1 MTRRVSIALGLLILF
16 LLPGALFAATAKTP
30 AVILE
35 YFEDVSGSLVVKDDK
50 GKDVAPEVGMDLKKG
65 WQILTQ
71 AGDYAELKLPHNG
84 SIIKVSQKTSF
95 RVDALQTDADKGS
108 VNAFTLSVGKIR
120 TVAGKTTGKEQYRIT
135 TQSAVCGVRGTDFAM
150 LADLVENDTTYVFR
164 GAISLKSLLTGAE
177 IEVGQG
183 QMANA
188 MASVFAAMEIPADL
202 LQSLMDELNFKSLDA
217 NSVPQLAEAI
227 DAAVTEEGAPAEG
240 AGETPPEKPPAPAKP
255 SFMDGIMAK
264 LKEILG
270 MEIGSVTING
280 ETWAKVVV
288 QPTFKIGPL
297 KTALYLPA
305 IYKNDMF
312 DWKHFYAPA
321 GNNEWSF
328 GTDQTGTRAII
339 GDIASDLILKIK
351 YLEWGSQR
359 DPFFFKL
366 GNLNDIT
373 VGHGLIMRNFAND
386 ADFPSVRRVGLN
398 LGLDLKSFGFEAMVN
413 DAAAPEVFGGRVYTR
428 PIKNFRAAIGAS
440 ALVDIAPAKDYFD
453 AANAKVDPAAAG
465 NPIFINPGVD
475 LDIPI
480 VESKVFGLVL
490 FADGSVMLP
499 YFRSDPTAVTGI
511 PAGFAW
517 NAISTPGADIPVKN
531 YGIAAGVFG
540 NLVFPGFTYR
550 LEFRDYTGVFK
561 PQFYSTGYERE
572 RNSYVADVLK
582 YLGDTSDPEYDRT
595 TMGIFLEG
603 GFNLEKLFGLE
614 LSYFWPWTVDP
625 VTKQV
630 ATDFT
635 EDRFVAKF
643 SLQKGVI
650 PVVNIFGSVSYE
662 RTQFMPTILKTGAA
676 GLNLF
681 DANTVVRAE
690 IIYPAAPML
699 DVRILYTTTAR
710 RDDETGKLMYTKN
723 PPWPDMQQ
731 SIAVETLVH
740 L

>member
-1 MTRRVSIALGLLILF
+1 MVRRVSIALVLLILF
-16 LLPGALFAATAKTP
+16 ILPGALFAAAAKTP

-35 YFEDVSGSLVVKDDK
+35 YFEDVSGALAVKDDK

-84 SIIKVSQKTSF
+84 SIIKVSQKTGF
-95 RVDALQTDADKGS
+95 RVDALQTDADKSS

-120 TVAGKTTGKEQYRIT
+120 TVAGKTTGKEQYRVT

-150 LADLVENDTTYVFR
+150 LADMVENDTTYVFR
-164 GAISLKSLLTGAE
+164 GKISLKSLLTGAE

-188 MASVFAAMEIPADL
+188 LASVFQAMEIPADL
-202 LQSLMDELNFKSLDA
+202 LKSLMDELSFKSL
-217 NSVPQLAEAI
+217 NTSTVPQLVQAI
-227 DAAVTEEGAPAEG
+227 DAAQGGEGEAAPT
-240 AGETPPEKPPAPAKP
+240 TPPMKP

-270 MEIGSVTING
+270 MEIGSVTISG

-288 QPTFKIGPL
+288 QPTFKVGPL
-297 KTALYLPA
+297 KTALYLPV
-305 IYKNDMF
+305 IYREDMLNP
-312 DWKHFYAPA
+312 DKWYHPA
-321 GNNEWSF
+321 GNDEWSF
-328 GTDQTGTRAII
+328 GTDQTGTLAII
-339 GDIASDLILKIK
+339 GDVASDLVLKIK
-351 YLEWGSQR
+351 YFEWGSQR

-386 ADFPSVRRVGLN
+386 ADFPSVRRVGVN
-398 LGLDLKSFGFEAMVN
+398 LGMDFKSFGFEAMVN
-413 DAAAPEVFGGRVYTR
+413 DAAAPEVLGGRLYWR
-428 PIKNFRAAIGAS
+428 PIPNFKGALGLS
-440 ALVDIAPAKDYFD
+440 GLVDFAPAKDYFD
-453 AANAKVDPAAAG
+453 GAVVNPTAAG
-465 NPIFINPGVD
+465 APIFINPGVD

-490 FADGSVMLP
+490 FADGAVMLP
-499 YFRSDPTAVTGI
+499 YFRSAVAGI

-517 NAISTPGADIPVKN
+517 DAIATPGEKIPIKN

-561 PQFYSTGYERE
+561 PQFYNTGYERE
-572 RNSYVADVLK
+572 RSSYVKDVLT
-582 YLGDTSDPEYDRT
+582 YLADTSNTDYDRA
-595 TMGIFLEG
+595 TMGVFLEG
-603 GFNLEKLFGLE
+603 GFNLEKVFGLE
-614 LSYFWPWTVDP
+614 LSYFWPWYIDP
-625 VTKQV
+625 ATNQV
-630 ATDFT
+630 KAGLD
-635 EDRFVAKF
+635 DRFVAKF
-643 SLQKGVI
+643 TLQKGVI

-662 RTQFMPTILKTGAA
+662 RTQFAPTILKTGAA

-690 IIYPAAPML
+690 VNYPAAPML
-699 DVRILYTTTAR
+699 DVRILYTTTAKR
-710 RDDETGKLMYTKN
+710 VDGVLVYKPGAVLPEME
-723 PPWPDMQQ
+723 Q
-731 SIAVETLVH
+731 SIAVETLLH

>member
-1 MTRRVSIALGLLILF
+1 MVRRVSIALVLLTLF
-16 LLPGALFAATAKTP
+16 LLPGALFAAAAKTP

-35 YFEDVSGSLVVKDDK
+35 YFEDISGSLTVKDDK

-95 RVDALQTDADKGS
+95 KVDALQTDADKS
-108 VNAFTLSVGKIR
+108 SANAFTLSVGKIR

-150 LADLVENDTTYVFR
+150 LADMIENDTTYVFK
-164 GAISLKSLLTGAE
+164 GKVSLTSLLTGAE
-177 IEVGQG
+177 IEIGQG

-188 MASVFAAMEIPADL
+188 LASVFEAMEIPADL

-227 DAAVTEEGAPAEG
+227 DAALAEGGTPAE
-240 AGETPPEKPPAPAKP
+240 GETPPEKPPAKP
-255 SFMDGIMAK
+255 SFMDGIIAK
-264 LKEILG
+264 LKEILSI
-270 MEIGSVTING
+270 EIGSVTING

-305 IYKNDMF
+305 IYQNDMF

-321 GNNEWSF
+321 GNNEWSL
-328 GTDQTGTRAII
+328 GTDQTGTLAII
-339 GDIASDLILKIK
+339 GDIASDLVLKIK

-386 ADFPSVRRVGLN
+386 ADFPSVRRVGVN

-413 DAAAPEVFGGRVYTR
+413 DAAAIDVFGGRVYWR
-428 PIKNFRAAIGAS
+428 PIPNFKAAIGAS
-440 ALVDIAPAKDYFD
+440 AIVDIAPAQDYFD
-453 AANAKVDPAAAG
+453 GVAANPAAAG
-465 NPIFINPGVD
+465 DPIFINPGVD
-475 LDIPI
+475 IDIPV

-490 FADGSVMLP
+490 FADGAVMLP
-499 YFRSDPTAVTGI
+499 YFRSAPTAVAGI

-517 NAISTPGADIPVKN
+517 NAISTPGEDIPVKN

-540 NLVFPGFTYR
+540 NLVFPGLTYR
-550 LEFRDYTGVFK
+550 LEFRDYTGTFK

-582 YLGDTSDPEYDRT
+582 YLADTSNPAYNLT
-595 TMGIFLEG
+595 TMGVFLEG

-625 VTKQV
+625 ATKQV
-630 ATDFT
+630 ATSLD
-635 EDRFVAKF
+635 DRFVAKF
-643 SLQKGVI
+643 TLQKGVI

-690 IIYPAAPML
+690 VNYPVAPML
-699 DVRILYTTTAR
+699 DVRILYTTTAK
-710 RDDETGKLMYTKN
+710 RDDETGELMYTKN
-723 PPWPDMQQ
+723 PPLPDMDQ
-731 SIAVETLVH
+731 SIAVETTVH

>member
-1 MTRRVSIALGLLILF
+1 MARRVSIALVLLILF
-16 LLPGALFAATAKTP
+16 LLPGALFAAAAKTP

-35 YFEDVSGSLVVKDDK
+35 YFGDVSGALAVKDDK
-50 GKDVAPEVGMDLKKG
+50 GKDVPPEVGMDLKKG

-84 SIIKVSQKTSF
+84 SIIKVSQKTTF
-95 RVDALQTDADKGS
+95 RVDGLQTDADRSS

-150 LADLVENDTTYVFR
+150 LADMVENDTTYVFR
-164 GAISLKSLLTGAE
+164 GKISLKSLLTGAE

-188 MASVFAAMEIPADL
+188 LASVFEAMEIPADL
-202 LQSLMDELNFKSLDA
+202 FQSLMDELNFKSLDA
-217 NSVPQLAEAI
+217 NAVPQLAEAI
-227 DAAVTEEGAPAEG
+227 DAAVAQGGTPAEDE
-240 AGETPPEKPPAPAKP
+240 GETPPEKPPAKP
-255 SFMDGIMAK
+255 SFMDGIIAK
-264 LKEILG
+264 LKEILSI
-270 MEIGSVTING
+270 EIGSVTING

-305 IYKNDMF
+305 IYQNDMF

-328 GTDQTGTRAII
+328 GTDQTGTLAII
-339 GDIASDLILKIK
+339 GDLASDLVLKIK

-386 ADFPSVRRVGLN
+386 ADFPSVRRVGVN

-413 DAAAPEVFGGRVYTR
+413 DAAAIDVFGGRVYWR
-428 PIKNFRAAIGAS
+428 PIPNFKAAIGAS
-440 ALVDIAPAKDYFD
+440 AIVDIAPAKDYFYGGV
-453 AANAKVDPAAAG
+453 ANPAAAG
-465 NPIFINPGVD
+465 DPIFINPGVD
-475 LDIPI
+475 IDIPV

-490 FADGSVMLP
+490 FADGAVMLP
-499 YFRSDPTAVTGI
+499 YFRSAPTAEAGI

-517 NAISTPGADIPVKN
+517 NAVSTPGADIPVKN

-540 NLVFPGFTYR
+540 NLVFPGLTYR
-550 LEFRDYTGVFK
+550 FEFRDYTGTFK

-572 RNSYVADVLK
+572 RNSHVADVLD
-582 YLGDTSDPEYDRT
+582 YLTDTSKTEYDRT
-595 TMGIFLEG
+595 TMGIFFEG

-630 ATDFT
+630 APEFD

-643 SLQKGVI
+643 TLQKGVI

-690 IIYPAAPML
+690 VNYPAAPML
-699 DVRILYTTTAR
+699 DVRILYTTTAK
-710 RDDETGKLMYTKN
+710 RDRVTGELKYTA
-723 PPWPDMQQ
+723 PSLLPDMEH

>member
-1 MTRRVSIALGLLILF
+1 MEETMVRRVSITLVLLILF
-16 LLPGALFAATAKTP
+16 LLPGTLFAAAAKTP

-35 YFEDVSGSLVVKDDK
+35 YFEDVSGSLAVKDDK
-50 GKDVAPEVGMDLKKG
+50 GKDIAPELGMDLKKG

-84 SIIKVSQKTSF
+84 SIIKVSQKTTF
-95 RVDALQTDADKGS
+95 RVDGLQSEADKSS

-150 LADLVENDTTYVFR
+150 LADMVENDTTYVFK
-164 GAISLKSLLTGAE
+164 GKVSLTNLLTGAE
-177 IEVGQG
+177 IEIGQG

-188 MASVFAAMEIPADL
+188 LASVFEALEIPADL
-202 LQSLMDELNFKSLDA
+202 FQSLMDELNFKSLDA
-217 NSVPQLAEAI
+217 STVPQLAGAI
-227 DAAVTEEGAPAEG
+227 DAALADGGTPAEG
-240 AGETPPEKPPAPAKP
+240 ETPPAPAKP

-270 MEIGSVTING
+270 MEIGSITIAG
-280 ETWAKVVV
+280 DTWAKVVV

-297 KTALYLPA
+297 KTALYLPV
-305 IYKNDMF
+305 IYKEDMF
-312 DWKHFYAPA
+312 NPAKWYRPA
-321 GNNEWSF
+321 GNDEWSF
-328 GTDQTGTRAII
+328 GTDQTGALAIV
-339 GDIASDLILKIK
+339 GDVASDLFLKIK

-373 VGHGLIMRNFAND
+373 IGHGLIMRNFAND
-386 ADFPSVRRVGLN
+386 ADFPSVRRIGVN

-413 DAAAPEVFGGRVYTR
+413 DAAAIDVFGGRAYWR
-428 PIKNFRAAIGAS
+428 PIPGFKGAIGAS

-453 AANAKVDPAAAG
+453 GLAVNPAAAG

-475 LDIPI
+475 IDIPI

-490 FADGSVMLP
+490 FADGAVMLP
-499 YFRSDPTAVTGI
+499 YFRSAPTAGDI

-517 NAISTPGADIPVKN
+517 NAIYTPSADIPVKN

-540 NLVFPGFTYR
+540 NLVFPGLTYR
-550 LEFRDYTGVFK
+550 FEFRDYTGTFK

-582 YLGDTSDPEYDRT
+582 YLNDTSDPLYDRT
-595 TMGIFLEG
+595 TMGVFGEG
-603 GFNLEKLFGLE
+603 GITLEKLFSLE
-614 LSYFWPWTVDP
+614 LSYFWPWTIDP
-625 VTKQV
+625 ETKQV
-630 ATDFT
+630 AAGLD
-635 EDRFVAKF
+635 DKFVAKF
-643 SLQKGVI
+643 TLQKGVI

-690 IIYPAAPML
+690 VNYPAAPML
-699 DVRILYTTTAR
+699 DVRILYTTTAKR
-710 RDDETGKLMYTKN
+710 VDGVLVYQ
-723 PPWPDMQQ
+723 PGALLPDMQQ

>member
-1 MTRRVSIALGLLILF
+1 MVRRVSIAIVLLILV
-16 LLPGALFAATAKTP
+16 LLPGALFAAVAKTP

-35 YFEDVSGSLVVKDDK
+35 YFEDVSGALTVKNDK
-50 GKDVAPEVGMDLKKG
+50 GVDVAPEVGMDLKKG

-95 RVDALQTDADKGS
+95 KVDGLQTDADKAS

-150 LADLVENDTTYVFR
+150 LADMVENDSTYVFK
-164 GAISLKSLLTGAE
+164 GKVSLTSLLTGAE
-177 IEVGQG
+177 IEVGAG

-188 MASVFAAMEIPADL
+188 LASIFEAMEIPADL
-202 LQSLMDELNFKSLDA
+202 FQSLMDELDFNSLDA
-217 NSVPQLAEAI
+217 NTVPQLAEAI
-227 DAAVTEEGAPAEG
+227 DAALAGGETPAEG
-240 AGETPPEKPPAPAKP
+240 EGEAPAEKPPAKP
-255 SFMDGIMAK
+255 TFMDGIMAK

-270 MEIGSVTING
+270 MEIGSITIGG

-297 KTALYLPA
+297 KTALYLPV
-305 IYKNDMF
+305 IYQEDMF
-312 DWKHFYAPA
+312 NPRLWYHPA
-321 GNNEWSF
+321 GNDEWSF
-328 GTDQTGTRAII
+328 GTDKTGTLAII
-339 GDIASDLILKIK
+339 GDVASDLLLKIK

-386 ADFPSVRRVGLN
+386 ADFPSVRRVGVN
-398 LGLDLKSFGFEAMVN
+398 LGLDLKSFGFEVMVN
-413 DAAAPEVFGGRVYTR
+413 DAAAIDVFGGRVYWR
-428 PIKNFRAAIGAS
+428 PIPSFRAAIGAS
-440 ALVDIAPAKDYFD
+440 AIVDIAPAMDYFD
-453 AANAKVDPAAAG
+453 GTAVNPAAAG
-465 NPIFINPGVD
+465 DPIFVSPGID

-490 FADGSVMLP
+490 FADGAVMLP
-499 YFRSDPTAVTGI
+499 YFRSAPTAVTGI

-517 NAISTPGADIPVKN
+517 NAVSTPGADIPVKN

-540 NLVFPGFTYR
+540 NLVFPGLTYR
-550 LEFRDYTGVFK
+550 LEFRDYTGTFK

-572 RNSYVADVLK
+572 RNSYVADVLA
-582 YLGDTSDPEYDRT
+582 YLSDTGNPVYDRT
-595 TMGIFLEG
+595 TMGVFGEG
-603 GFNLEKLFGLE
+603 GITIEKLFSLE

-625 VTKQV
+625 ETGQV
-630 ATDFT
+630 AVGLD
-635 EDRFVAKF
+635 DKLVAKF
-643 SLQKGVI
+643 TLEKGVI

-662 RTQFMPTILKTGAA
+662 RTQFAPTILKTGAA

-690 IIYPAAPML
+690 VDYAVSPML

-710 RDDETGKLMYTKN
+710 RDGVTGDLTYTEN
-723 PPWPDMQQ
+723 PPLPDMDH
-731 SIAVETLVH
+731 SIAVETSVH